1 MSVEI
6 KGETMN
12 MNSSESL
19 FDYTRREVDSL
30 LAAYEQYKTLSSQ
43 IASGATAS
51 EAPKF
56 SLFAKPG
63 VMQNLDPVAEAK
75 KRLEKI
81 GDGMKFQ
88 NPLIWLTY
96 KFEAYKNE
104 EEPLTTVADLIAH
117 CKVDGICH
125 RRFDAINAYLRE
137 RHEGRDLVGPDISS
151 WSFTQK
157 ALYRLR
163 LLLDGRKYALV
174 APKLHLE
181 ELAKDRRFIA
191 LCFDLS
197 FQTKWSRHENDAAGK
212 WKHYAFEEEL
222 PEKYSCGCC

>member
-1 MSVEI
+1 MSEET
-6 KGETMN
+6 KGATMN
-12 MNSSESL
+12 MTSNESL

-43 IASGATAS
+43 IASGAIAP

-96 KFEAYKNE
+96 KFEAYKGE
-104 EEPLTTVADLIAH
+104 VKPLTTVADLIAH

-125 RRFDAINAYLRE
+125 RRFDAINKYLRGK
-137 RHEGRDLVGPDISS
+137 HSGGDITHSA
-151 WSFTQK
+151 FVDPETN
-157 ALYRLR
+157 L
-163 LLLDGRKYALV
+163 G
-174 APKLHLE
+174 